1 MSTTATQ
8 PSPPGPP
15 LVRFGR
21 MQSKGVLLGFSGVRL
36 AAIGCAMATLVI
48 GMFAGGWVGILDG
61 SPLWVGLTALAF
73 IPCNGRA
80 LIEQLP
86 LLAHWSRR
94 SAVRQTRYLVRA
106 SAPRPDGTMAL
117 PGDAA
122 ALRFHCDPL
131 TGAVMVHD
139 PHRRTL
145 TAVVRL
151 THPAYVLLSPEDQ
164 MQRVGGWS
172 RALAAF
178 AASGTCAGV
187 QVMEST
193 LPDPG
198 HGVRGWFA
206 MHGVPGGS
214 WASREYATLLELAAP
229 ASSTHRTL
237 IAVSLDMQRAAKA
250 IRDAGRGITGAA
262 QVLRGDMTGVES
274 SLRAASLTV
283 GGWLTAPEMAVVI
296 RQAYDPAAD
305 SMRPTDPGAD
315 LATAGPVA
323 VHEQWD
329 HLRHDCAYSAVLWV
343 SEWPRIDVPAHFLHS
358 LIFTQGVRKTVSI
371 IARPLPT
378 NEALRKLRKEKVE
391 YVTEAQQK
399 ARIGR
404 IADLADD
411 QEYADVLAREQ
422 ALICGHA
429 DLRFT
434 GFIAVTAPSR
444 DELSSA
450 VACIERAAQQSGC
463 ETRTLF
469 GQQSQAFTVAALPLA
484 RTVS

>member
-1 MSTTATQ
+1 MSTQA
-8 PSPPGPP
+8 PPGPA

-21 MQSKGVLLGFSGVRL
+21 MQSKGLLLGFSGLRL
-36 AAIGCAMATLVI
+36 TAAGAALGGLVI
-48 GMFAGGWVGILDG
+48 GMFVAGWIGIVA
-61 SPLWVGLTALAF
+61 SAPLWAGFTALTF
-73 IPCNGRA
+73 IPCNGRV

-94 SAVRQTRYLVRA
+94 VAATQTRHRVRA
-106 SAPRPDGTMAL
+106 SAPRPEGTMAL

-122 ALRFHCDPL
+122 AMRFHTDL
-131 TGAVMVHD
+131 ATGAVMVHD

-145 TAVVRL
+145 SAVVRVR
-151 THPAYVLLSPEDQ
+151 HPAYVLLSADDQ
-164 MQRVGGWS
+164 TQRVAGWS

-178 AASGTCAGV
+178 ASTGTCAGV

-206 MHGVPGGS
+206 AHGLHDGS
-214 WASREYATLLELAAP
+214 WASREYAALLELAAP

-237 IAVSLDMQRAAKA
+237 VVLSLDLRRADKA

-262 QVLRGDMTGVES
+262 EVLRGDMTGMEA
-274 SLRAASLTV
+274 SLHAASLTV
-283 GGWLTAPEMAVVI
+283 EGWLNAAELALVI

-305 SMRPTDPGAD
+305 AMRVTDPGAD

-323 VHEQWD
+323 VEEQWD
-329 HLRHDCAYSAVLWV
+329 HLRHDSGYSAVLWV
-343 SEWPRIDVPAHFLHS
+343 SEWPRIDVPPHFLHS
-358 LIFTQGVRKTVSI
+358 LVFAQGIRKTVTI
-371 IARPLPT
+371 IARPLST
-378 NEALRKLRKEKVE
+378 QEALRKLRKEKVE

-399 ARIGR
+399 AKIGR

-411 QEYADVLAREQ
+411 QEYADVLARER
-422 ALICGHA
+422 ALISGHA
-429 DLRFT
+429 DMRFS
-434 GFIAVTAPSR
+434 GFIAVTAASL
-444 DELSSA
+444 DELRSA
-450 VACIERAAQQSGC
+450 VAAIERAVQQCGC